1 MYKIEQFGNVRQGQL
16 VMDNDKFLSNLSILS
31 DGEYVLTLERLRT
44 DRTPEEWQ
52 MEFGKKLTDFCNEMG
67 YDRKYREQVIR
78 PMIYKAILPD
88 IYMQAEHI
96 EISVE
101 EITSLTT
108 KILTAAG
115 WRAFMDALRLWMWSN
130 GNYLI

>member
-1 MYKIEQFGNVRQGQL
+1 MYKIEQFGKVEKGQL
-16 VMDNDKFLSNLSILS
+16 VLDNEQFLANLSILS
-31 DGEYVLTLERLRT
+31 DGDYVLPLERLRT
-44 DRTPEEWQ
+44 DRTAEEWQ

-78 PMIYKAILPD
+78 PMIYEAILPE
-88 IYMQAEHI
+88 IYLMPEHI
-96 EISVE
+96 EISIA
-101 EITSLTT
+101 EIKQLST